1 MESTSYR
8 SMTLLNS
15 LGDVTII
22 WSKDKDN
29 EIKEMIRQKIAAG
42 IRFFLVEK
50 IPLLP
55 LYYQKTVHDPSTL
68 SERQVKLDDRQ
79 LEDLVLSGKVQI
91 SKVSN
96 KTVEF
101 IRATKDVEEI
111 VTSSTVALPQMCGG

>member
-1 MESTSYR
+1 
-8 SMTLLNS
+8 MTLLNS